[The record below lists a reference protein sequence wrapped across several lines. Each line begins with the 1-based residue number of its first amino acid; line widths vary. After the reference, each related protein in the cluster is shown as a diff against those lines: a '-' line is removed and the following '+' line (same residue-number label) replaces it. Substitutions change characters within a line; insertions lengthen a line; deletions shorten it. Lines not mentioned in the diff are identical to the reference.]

1 MSGEISRRGA
11 LCGAAALALAGTSSA
26 RGRSQVGGRA
36 QLRVPW
42 PVASIDP
49 HKLDDAAAAIFGNA
63 LFDGLYTYT
72 DTSSVAPALA
82 EAEPELVGDE
92 VRVKLRAGIVT
103 ALGHALTARDVTLS
117 IARARS
123 LGAAAWLADVPSPK
137 RIDDS
142 TISFATRDPQKL
154 AHTLASPLLVIVPS
168 GFSDASPDGTG
179 PMRADHRGGALVL
192 SRNPRSARAPSFL
205 DEVSVA
211 LAPDLSS
218 SLRAFE
224 AGGDD
229 LGWLG
234 LGLHEPRAGAKS
246 FDGGPCA
253 WAILRTGALASAWD
267 SPGNAQRLCDGIA
280 PTKLAYLGL
289 GAAWTT
295 DKDEGWGGAP
305 CELLVRDDSPWLVE
319 LARAVAATLSR
330 AGHEVVPKPISAAD
344 FSSKRGSRAYA
355 LAVDVVR
362 AFSPGAIGAL
372 AGLSTSS
379 DPTSAADAIRHPPR
393 LGDVSVRTLPRT
405 LRVGILGEVRAQGGR
420 VAELSLPTSAD
431 GTGVDW
437 GQATRGP
444 RR

>member
-1 MSGEISRRGA
+1 MSGELTRRGA
-11 LCGAAALALAGTSSA
+11 LLGTATVALAGTSSA
-26 RGRSQVGGRA
+26 RGRAQVGGRA

-42 PVASIDP
+42 PIATVDP

-63 LFDGLYTYT
+63 LFDGLYAYA
-72 DTSSVAPALA
+72 DASVVVPALA
-82 EAEPELVGDE
+82 EAEPELAGDE

-103 ALGHALTARDVTLS
+103 ALGHALTARDVTAS
-117 IARARS
+117 IARSRS

-137 RIDDS
+137 RVDDS

-154 AHTLASPLLVIVPS
+154 ARTLASPLLVIVPS
-168 GFSDASPDGTG
+168 GFSAASPDGTG

-192 SRNPRSARAPSFL
+192 TRNSRSARAPSFL
-205 DEVSVA
+205 DELSVA
-211 LAPDLSS
+211 AAPDLSS

-229 LGWLG
+229 VGWLG

-246 FDGGPCA
+246 FDAGSCA
-253 WAILRTGALASAWD
+253 WAILRTGSLAGVWD

-280 PTKLAYLGL
+280 PAKLAYLGL

-330 AGHEVVPKPISAAD
+330 AGHEVLAKPISATD
-344 FSSKRGSRAYA
+344 FSSARGSRAYA
-355 LAVDVVR
+355 LAVDVAR
-362 AFSPGAIGAL
+362 ALAPGAIGAL

-379 DPTSAADAIRHPPR
+379 DSTSAADAIRHPPR
-393 LGDVSVRTLPRT
+393 LGDVSARTLPRT
-405 LRVGILGEVRAQGGR
+405 LRVGILGEIRAQGGR
-420 VAELSLPTSAD
+420 VADLWLPMCAD

-437 GQATRGP
+437 GAATRG
-444 RR
+444 RAR